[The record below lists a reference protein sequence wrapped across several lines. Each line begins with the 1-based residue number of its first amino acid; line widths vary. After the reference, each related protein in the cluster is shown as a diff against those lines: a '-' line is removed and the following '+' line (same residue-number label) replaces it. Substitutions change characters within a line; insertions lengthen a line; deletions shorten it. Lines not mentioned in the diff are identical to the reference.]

1 VSAKA
6 AAVPTLAVQGVGLVT
21 AVGLSAPASCAAFR
35 AKISNP
41 TETRFIDGA
50 GRWIMAHQVELE
62 QPWRGLSKLARMA
75 ALAAEE
81 ALQGVPRAQWAKVPM
96 VLCVAEPDRPGRLDG
111 LDTQLAPMIQDL
123 LGDGVRFDPARSA
136 LVAHGRVGLAV
147 ALNGARRLL
156 AQAEVPQVLVV
167 ATDSLITWPTLGPL
181 EREGRLLTERNSNG
195 FMPGEAAGA
204 VLLGRAGASGSPQHA
219 SAAGGGEL
227 VIAGV
232 GFAREAAHIASDEP
246 LRGDGLANAIR
257 AALEDAGA
265 AMHDVDYRICD
276 VSGEHYYFKEAALAL
291 SRTLRQR
298 KEDFDLWHPAECTG
312 EVGAANGATVVALAQ
327 AACAK
332 GYSLGPRVL
341 AHWANDGGQ
350 RAAAVLQ
357 WNHAAARAS

>member
-1 VSAKA
+1 
-6 AAVPTLAVQGVGLVT
+6 
-21 AVGLSAPASCAAFR
+21 
-35 AKISNP
+35 
-41 TETRFIDGA
+41 
-50 GRWIMAHQVELE
+50 
-62 QPWRGLSKLARMA
+62 
-75 ALAAEE
+75 
-81 ALQGVPRAQWAKVPM
+81 
-96 VLCVAEPDRPGRLDG
+96 
-111 LDTQLAPMIQDL
+111 MIQEL
-123 LGDGVRFDPARSA
+123 LGGVRFDAARSA

-156 AQAEVPQVLVV
+156 AQPDVPQVLVV

-204 VLLGRAGASGSPQHA
+204 LLLGRAASTGSSQQAAA
-219 SAAGGGEL
+219 SGGEL
-227 VIAGV
+227 VVAGL
-232 GFAREAAHIASDEP
+232 GFAGEAAHIASDEP
-246 LRGDGLANAIR
+246 LRGDGLASAIR

-265 AMHDVDYRICD
+265 AMHDIDYRIAD

-312 EVGAANGATVVALAQ
+312 EVGATSGATVVALAQ

-332 GYSLGPRVL
+332 GYTLGPKVL
-341 AHWANDGGQ
+341 AHWGNDGGQ

-357 WNHAAARAS
+357 WNSNAARAG

>member
-1 VSAKA
+1 MSAA
-6 AAVPTLAVQGVGLVT
+6 TSRATLAVHGVGLVT

-50 GRWIMAHQVELE
+50 GQWIMAHQVELE
-62 QPWRGLSKLARMA
+62 QPWRGMAKLARMA
-75 ALAAEE
+75 ARAIDE
-81 ALQGVPRAQWAKVPM
+81 AMRGVPRTQWAQVPM
-96 VLCVAEPDRPGRLDG
+96 VLCVAEADRPGRLDG
-111 LDTQLAPMIQDL
+111 LDAQLAPMIQDL
-123 LGDGVRFDPARSA
+123 LGSNVRFDPARSA

-156 AQAEVPQVLVV
+156 AEPQVPHVLVV
-167 ATDSLITWPTLGPL
+167 AADSLITWPTLGPL

-204 VLLGRAGASGSPQHA
+204 VLIGRAGSVGPSTAET
-219 SAAGGGEL
+219 GGEL
-227 VIAGV
+227 SIAGL

-246 LRGDGLANAIR
+246 LRGEGLASAIR
-257 AALEDAGA
+257 AALEDAGL
-265 AMHDVDYRICD
+265 AMHDIDYRIAD
-276 VSGEHYYFKEAALAL
+276 ISGEHYYFKEAALAL

-312 EVGAANGATVVALAQ
+312 EVGAASGASVVALAQ

-332 GYSLGPRVL
+332 GYALGPRVL
-341 AHWANDGGQ
+341 AHWANDNGQ

-357 WNHAAARAS
+357 WSAARAA